1 MHDHQKSTWLAN
13 VSVIAVME
21 FPKCMHRKMHVC
33 TCGWMDI
40 CIFAVSLCSDRKIL
54 LLITFLVFLAII
66 SKRQS
71 LEAIIIALITAF
83 AHSSSSNRKMRSSAL
98 AGATGASNRD
108 ARVTGRW
115 VRAHNRTVA
124 VRAAA
129 GGKAIQGGGGRTC
142 AGRANRT
149 AVEWRIPIGI
159 RHSSR
164 RHMNASIRIQV
175 MRSREIGRR
184 NLLLH
189 TGTFNHGAAW

>member
-1 MHDHQKSTWLAN
+1 
-13 VSVIAVME
+13 
-21 FPKCMHRKMHVC
+21 
-33 TCGWMDI
+33 MDI
-40 CIFAVSLCSDRKIL
+40 YVCLQYHDALIER
-54 LLITFLVFLAII
+54 LITFLVFLAII
-66 SKRQS
+66 SNHQS
-71 LEAIIIALITAF
+71 LEAILALITAF
-83 AHSSSSNRKMRSSAL
+83 AHSSNSNRKMRSSAL
-98 AGATGASNRD
+98 AGAAGASSLARD
-108 ARVTGRW
+108 AGVTGRW

-175 MRSREIGRR
+175 MRSRAIGRR

-189 TGTFNHGAAW
+189 TGTFNHGAA